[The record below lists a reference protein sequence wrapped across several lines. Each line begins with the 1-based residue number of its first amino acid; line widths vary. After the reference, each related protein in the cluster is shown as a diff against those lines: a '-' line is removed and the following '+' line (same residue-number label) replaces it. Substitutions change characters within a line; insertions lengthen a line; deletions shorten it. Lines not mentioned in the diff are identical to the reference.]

1 MEKTFDINRPGV
13 SIKCKIYC
21 DKIREI
27 DSLVLFMHG
36 FGGHKDNQA
45 AAHFAESLM
54 SKVKRTAVLA
64 YDMPCHGSDIRKKI
78 TMQDC
83 YTYLEI
89 VLEYIRTE
97 LNVNDIYLY
106 SVSFGG
112 FTAFNYIAD
121 HGNPFKRA
129 AFRCPAVKMYDS
141 MASRILTEENKEL
154 LAKGKDIM
162 AGFDRKIM
170 IDQKFMDEIKMLSDK
185 QLDLI
190 DYADDL
196 LIIQGTSDEIVSCDT
211 VKQFADDN
219 VIECILVENAD
230 HRFRDQ
236 DKLKLAHSYIIDFF
250 KN

>member
-1 MEKTFDINRPGV
+1 
-13 SIKCKIYC
+13 
-21 DKIREI
+21 
-27 DSLVLFMHG
+27 
-36 FGGHKDNQA
+36 
-45 AAHFAESLM
+45 
-54 SKVKRTAVLA
+54 
-64 YDMPCHGSDIRKKI
+64 
-78 TMQDC
+78 
-83 YTYLEI
+83 
-89 VLEYIRTE
+89 
-97 LNVNDIYLY
+97 
-106 SVSFGG
+106 
-112 FTAFNYIAD
+112 
-121 HGNPFKRA
+121 
-129 AFRCPAVKMYDS
+129 
-141 MASRILTEENKEL
+141 
-154 LAKGKDIM
+154 
-162 AGFDRKIM
+162 M